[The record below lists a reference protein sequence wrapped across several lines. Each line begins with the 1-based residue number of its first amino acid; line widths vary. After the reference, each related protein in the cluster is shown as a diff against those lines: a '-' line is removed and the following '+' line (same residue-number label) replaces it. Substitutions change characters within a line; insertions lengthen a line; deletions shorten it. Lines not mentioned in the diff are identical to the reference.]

1 MKKLF
6 TIIVCKVLKF
16 VGGLLGKGSS
26 LPGQIALKL
35 CPDILGRIEL
45 PKYIVAVTGSNGK
58 TSTVEMI
65 AHILVKAA
73 KKLPGTKR
81 VLTRLRALQL
91 LFSAVVLF
99 RARLNRIFFS
109 LKVTNAL
116 QNIPSNTSH
125 RLIMLSQTFTVTSS
139 HETVIRNGF
148 TMP

>member
-65 AHILVKAA
+65 AHILCESG

-116 QNIPSNTSH
+116 QIYLQIHHTDSLCYHKP
-125 RLIMLSQTFTVTSS
+125 L
-139 HETVIRNGF
+139 
-148 TMP
+148 P

>member
-58 TSTVEMI
+58 TSTVEMKNPP
-65 AHILVKAA
+65 VT
-73 KKLPGTKR
+73 GKR
-81 VLTRLRALQL
+81 QKSCLEQR
-91 LFSAVVLF
+91 
-99 RARLNRIFFS
+99 
-109 LKVTNAL
+109 
-116 QNIPSNTSH
+116 
-125 RLIMLSQTFTVTSS
+125 
-139 HETVIRNGF
+139 GF
-148 TMP
+148 

>member
-45 PKYIVAVTGSNGK
+45 PEYIVAVTGSNGK

-65 AHILVKAA
+65 AHILCESG
-73 KKLPGTKR
+73 KKVAMVGESCLEQR
-81 VLTRLRALQL
+81 
-91 LFSAVVLF
+91 
-99 RARLNRIFFS
+99 
-109 LKVTNAL
+109 
-116 QNIPSNTSH
+116 
-125 RLIMLSQTFTVTSS
+125 
-139 HETVIRNGF
+139 GF
-148 TMP
+148 